1 MDEQDERP
9 IKKKKKRKR
18 RKKIN
23 ITDNLLKTSLLPPPP
38 LTRALRDLQTIES
51 ISSICNQIK
60 REMTDYQP
68 IESTPVC
75 VPQFD
80 SLVTA
85 TKQMNIIQPK
95 AIVPESPEN
104 MAFGEPDLQVEEDI
118 ILPGCYWG
126 AIGEQ
131 TIFNQKTAITNV
143 EQVFNKLKL

>member
-9 IKKKKKRKR
+9 TKTRKKTRKR

-23 ITDNLLKTSLLPPPP
+23 ITTNLLKPPPPP
-38 LTRALRDLQTIES
+38 LTRALRDLQTIKD
-51 ISSICNQIK
+51 ISSVCDQLK

-104 MAFGEPDLQVEEDI
+104 MVFGDPDLQVEEDI

-131 TIFNQKTAITNV
+131 TIFNRKSGITNV
-143 EQVFNKLKL
+143 EQIFNKLKL